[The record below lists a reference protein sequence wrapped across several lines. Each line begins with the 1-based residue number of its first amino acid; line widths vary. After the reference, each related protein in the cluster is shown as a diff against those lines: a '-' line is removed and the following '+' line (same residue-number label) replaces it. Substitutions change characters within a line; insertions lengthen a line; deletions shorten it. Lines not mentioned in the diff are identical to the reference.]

1 MLPLGLAEL
10 IRKPRSSA
18 HGDHAM
24 SRCGSARTGQMI
36 LHVWGPSHQL
46 LDDPR
51 PVTSGRLFFCP
62 SFARFHS
69 HSSRLRVD

>member
-24 SRCGSARTGQMI
+24 SRCGSDRTGQMI
-36 LHVWGPSHQL
+36 LHIG
-46 LDDPR
+46 DPL
-51 PVTSGRLFFCP
+51 TSCSTIPGL
-62 SFARFHS
+62 
-69 HSSRLRVD
+69 

>member
-24 SRCGSARTGQMI
+24 SRCGSDRTGQMI
-36 LHVWGPSHQL
+36 LHIG
-46 LDDPR
+46 DPLISCSTIPGLQR
-51 PVTSGRLFFCP
+51 PADC
-62 SFARFHS
+62 SFAQVLQDFTHI
-69 HSSRLRVD
+69 RLG

>member
-36 LHVWGPSHQL
+36 LHVGDAL
-46 LDDPR
+46 
-51 PVTSGRLFFCP
+51 TSCSTIPGL
-62 SFARFHS
+62 
-69 HSSRLRVD
+69 

>member
-1 MLPLGLAEL
+1 MLPLGPAEL

-36 LHVWGPSHQL
+36 LHVGDALTSCSTIPGLS
-46 LDDPR
+46 R
-51 PVTSGRLFFCP
+51 PADC
-62 SFARFHS
+62 SFAQVLQDLIHI
-69 HSSRLRVD
+69 RLR